1 MKLYKNVYFC
11 HSCEKYLAPHEFLIP
26 ANSRTIGRC
35 RSCYQLDNEA
45 RKREAYLKYR
55 LILENLR
62 KSEVDYQDDSKIVFL
77 VQVLLE
83 RALLLIVSSGF
94 DCMSFILC
102 MLLTG

>member
-1 MKLYKNVYFC
+1 MKLYKNVYLC
-11 HSCEKYLAPHEFLIP
+11 HSCEKYLTAAEFLIP

-45 RKREAYLKYR
+45 RQREAYFKYR

-62 KSEVDYQDDSKIVFL
+62 ESEVGYQDDSKIVFL

-83 RALLLIVSSGF
+83 RALLLLVNSGF
-94 DCMSFILC
+94 DYMSFILC
-102 MLLTG
+102 MFLTG